1 MPEPPEPRLH
11 QERSSDPRAYQR
23 MIQQL
28 RDASGFRIEEVGLRQ
43 TALEIG
49 MSPTGLANF
58 INGAEPQMR
67 TVHKI
72 RKWHSARSAQGE
84 ENT

>member
-1 MPEPPEPRLH
+1 MPEPPEPSLH
-11 QERSSDPRAYQR
+11 RERNSDPRAYQR

-49 MSPTGLANF
+49 MSPTGLTNF

-72 RKWHSARSAQGE
+72 RKWHSARSTHDPE
-84 ENT
+84 KT